1 MGNRITFD
9 QDADGYFFSYDRS
22 NISQYVARLT
32 GISTMKLHNI
42 VRKHNGRV
50 FKERRKRSVVNFYRF
65 KTMEECRKAAEEL
78 DNLILMKKL
87 VG

>member
-1 MGNRITFD
+1 MDHFNFTNDI
-9 QDADGYFFSYDRS
+9 DGYFFSYYGW
-22 NISQYVARLT
+22 NISQFIARET

-65 KTMEECRKAAEEL
+65 DTMEECRKAAEEL

-87 VG
+87 VE

>member
-1 MGNRITFD
+1 
-9 QDADGYFFSYDRS
+9 
-22 NISQYVARLT
+22 
-32 GISTMKLHNI
+32 MKLHNI

-65 KTMEECRKAAEEL
+65 DTMEECRKAAEEL